1 MTHRFQTS
9 SPSSKTNHCKILTRR
24 SFPNTCAFWHS
35 NLHLPLSSAR
45 ATPCTYHAHI
55 CNNTFL
61 MASMRDQ
68 DLAHSL
74 MLCFNIGVHAGV
86 SAGRGPT
93 QFEPGTNC
101 TGTGTTRY
109 IVYHYAT
116 YRVHDT
122 PRVHVLHSARSSYKY
137 RGYELMILAS
147 AGYQVWAIAI
157 SSDC

>member
-35 NLHLPLSSAR
+35 NLHLPLSSAG

-74 MLCFNIGVHAGV
+74 MLCLILGCMLGSRPVGDLHNSNQVLTV
-86 SAGRGPT
+86 LVPVL
-93 QFEPGTNC
+93 PGS
-101 TGTGTTRY
+101 
-109 IVYHYAT
+109 IPLHAT
-116 YRVHDT
+116 YMYMYYI
-122 PRVHVLHSARSSYKY
+122 PGSARSSYRY

-147 AGYQVWAIAI
+147 AGYLVWAIAI